1 MERREFCRNCI
12 YGSSLLIAAPVLFNA
27 CCDDLPIDNTIDLND
42 PDYAKLKIVGGY
54 AYKDKIT
61 IIRDGLTIEDDIII
75 IRYSET
81 EYLALSK
88 VCTHQGYTV
97 SYNSSGNYL
106 PCPKHGSIF
115 SITGDVLND
124 PATVPLQKY
133 NVSQDGNIL
142 TIS

>member
-1 MERREFCRNCI
+1 MERRKFCRNFT
-12 YGSSLLIAAPVLFNA
+12 YSSGLLIAAPVLFNA
-27 CCDDLPIDNTIDLND
+27 CCDYLPEDENGNTIDLND
-42 PDYAKLKIVGGY
+42 PDYSQLKTVGGY
-54 AYKDKIT
+54 TYKGDLIV
-61 IIRDGLTIEDDIII
+61 

-88 VCTHQGYTV
+88 VCTHQGCEV
-97 SYNSSGNYL
+97 SYNPSGNYL
-106 PCPKHGSIF
+106 PCPCHGSIF